1 MASGLTMELRQ
12 IPDSVVLLLAICWL
26 VAWRM
31 TAMLCY
37 EAGPYKIFSTARKA
51 LQRAN
56 IRILGCFHCT
66 GFWISC
72 VIALIAF
79 GFQWTAAAV
88 AVAVS
93 GAVSMTERFL
103 GGGIL
108 DRGANE

>member
-1 MASGLTMELRQ
+1 MEFRQ
-12 IPDSVVLLLAICWL
+12 IFDSVILLLAICWL
-26 VAWRM
+26 VSWRM

-37 EAGPYKIFSTARKA
+37 EAGPYKIFSMARKA
-51 LQRAN
+51 LQKSN
-56 IRILGCFHCT
+56 IRVLNCFHCT

-72 VIALIAF
+72 AIVLVLF
-79 GFQWTAAAV
+79 GFQWPTAAV

-108 DRGANE
+108 ERGPNE